1 MTLSC
6 VAGCSLSDNSGF
18 FLFFNLKGEKLV
30 GKKGPGGPMWFREN
44 TEISLWFTCFSKCQC
59 FISSRKQDWPKF
71 SSFSRSIFCPNPL
84 QPGEFIW
91 GFTLSLLTLWTLQS
105 FFFPQLLFFVWLC
118 FVLDFSFAQW
128 NTSLRRGE
136 QTNHIAREIAGWLLS
151 LPPGSACHAM
161 SLSLGYSPASTS
173 SSGVE
178 PTYLLLAGVF
188 LV

>member
-1 MTLSC
+1 MCCWLQ
-6 VAGCSLSDNSGF
+6 LKWQFRF
-18 FLFFNLKGEKLV
+18 FCFLIWRGRNWLV
-30 GKKGPGGPMWFREN
+30 KKGLVAQCDSERTLKYPFDSHASPNVSVLYLHINKTDLNFQVLAEAFFIL
-44 TEISLWFTCFSKCQC
+44 THFSQE
-59 FISSRKQDWPKF
+59 
-71 SSFSRSIFCPNPL
+71 SSF
-84 QPGEFIW
+84 GV
-91 GFTLSLLTLWTLQS
+91 LLFPYSPCELCRV
-105 FFFPQLLFFVWLC
+105 FFPQLLFFVWLC
-118 FVLDFSFAQW
+118 FGFDFSVAQW

-178 PTYLLLAGVF
+178 PTCLLLAGVF